1 MTPEESNLDYTGGR
15 SLCTVVRGRGTLS
28 GVPPELNTTIPHSA
42 RIYDFLL
49 GGKDNFEADRSAA
62 GAIVEASP
70 SLPISMRANLQ
81 YMARTAH
88 YLAAER
94 GIRQFL
100 DIGTGLPTS
109 PNLHEV
115 VQAVDPK
122 SRVVYVDNDPIV
134 LVHARA
140 LLTTQPEGATAY
152 IDADLR
158 DTRSILGADDLIKTL
173 DLSRPVSVSL
183 IAVLQFITEEA
194 DAHRILDELMA
205 PMPVGST
212 LAISTVTA
220 HNEQAVAGAA
230 AYRARGIAAKA
241 RTDDEVTAL
250 FRGMDLVEPG
260 VALVHRWRP
269 DAEAAATEDRHV
281 QMSGGVAVKVAPR

>member
-1 MTPEESNLDYTGGR
+1 MAVD
-15 SLCTVVRGRGTLS
+15 
-28 GVPPELNTTIPHSA
+28 LNTSVPHSA
-42 RIYDFLL
+42 RIYDHLL

-62 GAIVEASP
+62 AEIVKASP
-70 SLPISMRANLQ
+70 SIPISMRANRR
-81 YMARTAH
+81 YMARVAR

-115 VQAVDPK
+115 VQGVDPAT
-122 SRVVYVDNDPIV
+122 RVVYVDNDPIV

-140 LLTTQPEGATAY
+140 LLTSTPEGSTAY
-152 IDADLR
+152 VDADLR
-158 DTRSILGADDLIKTL
+158 DPGAILDSPEVRESIDP
-173 DLSRPVSVSL
+173 SRPVAISL
-183 IAVLQFITEEA
+183 IAVLQFIPDEDEV
-194 DAHRILDELMA
+194 HKILDTLLE
-205 PMPVGST
+205 PFPSGSA

-230 AYRARGIAAKA
+230 AYRARGIHAVA

-250 FRGMDLVEPG
+250 FRGLDLVDPG
-260 VALVHRWRP
+260 VTLVSRWRP
-269 DAEAAATEDRHV
+269 DPEDEGVEDFHV
-281 QMSGGVAVKVAPR
+281 QMSGGVAVKQ

>member
-1 MTPEESNLDYTGGR
+1 
-15 SLCTVVRGRGTLS
+15 
-28 GVPPELNTTIPHSA
+28 VPPELNTSIPHSA
-42 RIYDFLL
+42 RIYDYLL
-49 GGKDNFEADRSAA
+49 GGKDNFEADRAAA

-70 SLPISMRANLQ
+70 SLPISMRANRQ
-81 YMARTAH
+81 YMARVAH

-115 VQAVDPK
+115 VQAVAPE

-140 LLTTQPEGATAY
+140 LLTTEPGGATAY

-158 DTRSILGADDLIKTL
+158 DTSTILSADDLTKTL
-173 DLSRPVSVSL
+173 DFTRPVSVSL
-183 IAVLQFITEEA
+183 IAVLQFITDED
-194 DAHRILDELMA
+194 DAHRIIDELMA
-205 PMPVGST
+205 PLPVGST

-220 HNEQAVAGAA
+220 HNPQAVAGAA

-241 RTDDEVTAL
+241 RTDDEVTSL
-250 FRGMDLVEPG
+250 FRGLDLVEPG
-260 VALVHRWRP
+260 VTLVHRWRP
-269 DAEAAATEDRHV
+269 DPEQAEVEDAHV
-281 QMSGGVAVKVAPR
+281 QMSGGVAVKTAPR